1 MITRSGQRPVEW
13 ADKLFLYTLSRKQY
27 RPAPCFEAE
36 EFLLGRSKSGVQRRI
51 HPFSA
56 LKIVIKIGTGVLT
69 RGEGVTLHHAMIA
82 RLTQAIADLNEA
94 GHRTIVVSSGAVGA
108 GLMTFGLEER
118 PTDTGML
125 QACAAAGQAR
135 LMHIYESHFSHFN
148 LKVAQLLL
156 THDDLTDEKRR
167 ANVRTTVDRLLEFPK
182 VIPIVNE
189 NDSVAVFE
197 LKVGDNDLLSADVA
211 SLAEVDLLILL
222 TSAPGLRGPDAKDEN
237 DIIETV
243 ENVESVLD
251 FAGEDKGRL
260 SVGGMRTKLSA
271 VQKAVDA
278 GILTIIASGHNP
290 EQLGELVAGAGKG
303 TRFLPRR

>member
-1 MITRSGQRPVEW
+1 M
-13 ADKLFLYTLSRKQY
+13 
-27 RPAPCFEAE
+27 
-36 EFLLGRSKSGVQRRI
+36 
-51 HPFSA
+51 
-56 LKIVIKIGTGVLT
+56 KIVIKIGTGVLT

-82 RLTQAIADLNEA
+82 RLTQSIADLNEA

-135 LMHIYESHFSHFN
+135 LMHIYESHFSHFG

-167 ANVRTTVDRLLEFPK
+167 ANVRTTVDHLLEFPS

-197 LKVGDNDLLSADVA
+197 LKVGDNDHLSAEVA
-211 SLAEVDLLILL
+211 ALAEADLLILL
-222 TSAPGLRGPDAKDEN
+222 TSVPGLRAPDATDPNE
-237 DIIETV
+237 IV
-243 ENVESVLD
+243 EIVEDVASVIHY
-251 FAGEDKGRL
+251 AGEDKGKL

-278 GILTIIASGHNP
+278 GIPTIIAAGHEP
-290 EQLGELVAGAGKG
+290 EQLGDLVAGGGKG
-303 TRFLPRR
+303 TRFLARS